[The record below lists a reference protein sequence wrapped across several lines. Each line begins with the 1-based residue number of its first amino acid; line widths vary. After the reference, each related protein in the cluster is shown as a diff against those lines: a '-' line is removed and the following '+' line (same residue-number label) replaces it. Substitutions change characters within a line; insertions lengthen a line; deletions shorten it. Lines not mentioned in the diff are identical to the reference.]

1 MSSPVRIDWR
11 SRFDTIVELFNQE
24 RFYICALEAQTLLAH
39 YNLPRYYRIRCLI
52 TLAQCE
58 DDWYKAKVRKPEWSK
73 KPYADIQK
81 APSALR

>member
-1 MSSPVRIDWR
+1 MASPVQIDWR
-11 SRFDTIVELFNQE
+11 YRFNTVVELFNQE

-39 YNLPRYYRIRCLI
+39 YNLPRYNRIRCLI

-58 DDWYKAKVRKPEWSK
+58 DDWYKAKVRMLEWSK